1 MDLIF
6 VKLHS
11 QASRSI
17 VSLFFVA
24 DMTFSSTQNVTNG
37 VVTSDILI
45 KGWRGKRGSFL
56 MILIFLYYTFL
67 QVFLLSLDILK
78 DVQISAF

>member
-11 QASRSI
+11 QASCSI

-37 VVTSDILI
+37 VVTSNILI

-78 DVQISAF
+78 YVQISAF

>member
-11 QASRSI
+11 QASCSI
-17 VSLFFVA
+17 VTLFFVA
-24 DMTFSSTQNVTNG
+24 DMKFPSTQNAANG
-37 VVTSDILI
+37 VVTSNILI
-45 KGWRGKRGSFL
+45 KGSRGKRGSSL
-56 MILIFLYYTFL
+56 MILISLYYTFL